1 MRSISHVP
9 SSNLAGDAKRRVPLH
24 YFKGGDY
31 MKKRRYSSGM
41 KAAVLAAHQCL
52 ATVLA
57 LCMTVLI
64 LLFMANVLNFGEKR
78 NTSYHDTDYFTKQFE
93 NTAMDI
99 LDFVDLRRKFETN
112 GLYDAE
118 KKVDIWRYY
127 QNQDVSGR
135 MAQKTE
141 PEAMTYRLGDLAEW
155 SGSYSSQQLEIMAEC
170 YVDNGL
176 HQKINILRDGESVFS
191 QEKTLD
197 SLRDLTPELR
207 DEIINNIEYHYGGS
221 YRISSIDENWAI
233 VHNTE
238 EQDVSGAEPHGQEPY
253 SDTSALEGYIAGS
266 KAEEDVATASMEA
279 EGSEEELDGREQK
292 IVQKIIAGK
301 LYDLKGEDLEWLLED
316 LDMAYS
322 SSSFACEYVT
332 EDYLP
337 AGGVSIWDMFLQ
349 GDCSLEYMQN
359 AYQALAFTLDNIN
372 EEISRYRKGINTYN
386 QQGHPSNV
394 YYWVDRGGER
404 DVYTNIEDS
413 KGMDLPAF
421 GKKLGKYVLFREKDT
436 YLETNVKDMNEYFY
450 NRMEPLYV
458 GKKSVLFIGVDMNF
472 PYEDAFLE
480 ARQEYDRMYPWIKIC
495 LWGAVMCFLLELICL
510 IYLSVVAGKRD
521 DSGQVYLNFF
531 DRIPAEILFVP
542 AAVTMVIFIFGLAN
556 VWSLYDGGN
565 FMVPILL
572 SCGITFFGTALLL
585 IFYLSFIRRIRAGVL
600 WYHSILHWFAHG
612 IGQLFTNRK
621 SCTKMLIW
629 FGMHLLACLFILPM
643 ISASYEG
650 GACVTGV
657 FFFAVLCG
665 VEAVLIIREGVQRN
679 KVMEG
684 ISKISDG
691 DLEYKIEEEE
701 LKGDNRK
708 LAQAVNAIGEG
719 LHHAVDESMK
729 NERLQSDLI
738 TNVSHD
744 IKTPLTSI
752 INYVDLLKR
761 EDLQNERAQNYIAV
775 LDSKSQRLKQLA
787 EDLVEA
793 SKISSG
799 NISLNME
806 RINLVELIHQ
816 VDGEFAER
824 FAQRNLQVVS
834 NLSAESVVILAD
846 GRRIWRVLENL
857 YGNVEKYAMEKTRVY
872 MDLQTDGEN
881 VSFSIKN
888 ISKNPLNIEADE
900 LTERF
905 IRGDISR
912 STEGSGLGL
921 SIAQNLTTLMGGA
934 FRIYL
939 DGDLFKVMI
948 EFRQE

>member
-1 MRSISHVP
+1 
-9 SSNLAGDAKRRVPLH
+9 
-24 YFKGGDY
+24 
-31 MKKRRYSSGM
+31 MKKRRYSFGM

-52 ATVLA
+52 ATILA
-57 LCMTVLI
+57 LCMTLLI
-64 LLFMANVLNFGEKR
+64 LLFMGNVLNFGEKR
-78 NTSYHDTDYFTKQFE
+78 NIPYQDTDYFTNQFE

-118 KKVDIWRYY
+118 KKFNIWQYY
-127 QNQDVSGR
+127 QNQEGLERAVRRKD
-135 MAQKTE
+135 ADKL
-141 PEAMTYRLGDLAEW
+141 AYRLGDLVEW
-155 SGSYSSQQLEIMAEC
+155 SGSYSTQQLEIVAEC
-170 YVDNGL
+170 NLDDGL
-176 HQKINILRDGESVFS
+176 HQKINIYRDGESVFS
-191 QEKTLD
+191 QENTLD
-197 SLRDLTPELR
+197 SLKDLTPELR
-207 DEIINNIEYHYGGS
+207 DEIIKSVEYHYGGS
-221 YRISSIDENWAI
+221 YRMSSIDETSA
-233 VHNTE
+233 VVRNTE
-238 EQDVSGAEPHGQEPY
+238 DPDADASGTEPHGQEPY
-253 SDTSALEGYIAGS
+253 SDTSALEGYLAGS
-266 KAEEDVATASMEA
+266 VLEEGMAASVTEAEEGQED
-279 EGSEEELDGREQK
+279 LDEREQK
-292 IVQKIIAGK
+292 IVQKVIAGK
-301 LYDLKGEDLEWLLED
+301 LYDLKGEELEWLLNE
-316 LDMAYS
+316 LDMGYS
-322 SSSFACEYVT
+322 SSSSTCESVM

-337 AGGVSIWDMFLQ
+337 VKGVSIWDMFLH

-394 YYWVDRGGER
+394 YYWIIRDREE
-404 DVYTNIEDS
+404 DAYTNIEDS

-421 GKKLGKYVLFREKDT
+421 GKKLGRYVLFREKDT

-450 NRMEPLYV
+450 DRMEPLYV
-458 GKKSVLFIGVDMNF
+458 GKKSVLFIGVDLNF
-472 PYEDAFLE
+472 PYEDAFWE

-495 LWGAVMCFLLELICL
+495 LWGAVMCFLLEVICL

-521 DSGQVYLNFF
+521 DSGEVYLNFF
-531 DRIPAEILFVP
+531 DRIPTEILFVP
-542 AAVTMVIFIFGLAN
+542 AAVTIVAFIFGLAN
-556 VWSLYDGGN
+556 VWTVYDGGN
-565 FMVPILL
+565 FLIPILL

-612 IGQLFTNRK
+612 IGQLFTRKK
-621 SCTKMLIW
+621 SCTKMLVW

-643 ISASYEG
+643 ISASYDG
-650 GACVTGV
+650 GACVMGV

-679 KVMEG
+679 EVMEG

-691 DLEYKIEEEE
+691 DLEYKIEVEE
-701 LKGDNRK
+701 LKGDNKK
-708 LAQAVNAIGEG
+708 LAQAVNTIGEG

-806 RINLVELIHQ
+806 RINLVELVHQ
-816 VDGEFAER
+816 TDGEFAER
-824 FAQRNLQVVS
+824 FAQRDLQVVS
-834 NLSAESVVILAD
+834 NLPTESVVILAD

-857 YGNVEKYAMEKTRVY
+857 YANVAKYAMEKTRVY
-872 MDLQTDGEN
+872 MDLQADGEK

-888 ISKNPLNIEADE
+888 ISENPLNIEADE

-921 SIAQNLTTLMGGA
+921 SIAQNLTTLMGGS
-934 FRIYL
+934 FQIYL